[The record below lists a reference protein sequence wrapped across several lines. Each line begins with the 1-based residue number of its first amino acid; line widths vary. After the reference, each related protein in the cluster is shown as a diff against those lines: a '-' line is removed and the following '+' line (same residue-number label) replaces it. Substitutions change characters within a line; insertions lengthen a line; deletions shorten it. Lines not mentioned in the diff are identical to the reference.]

1 MLAFFAI
8 GVVVLFFVLLRL
20 GVLDQL
26 PDLLGRRRSDQRDPE
41 EARRLEVFKDFI
53 DSEPEQDE

>member
-20 GVLDQL
+20 GILDQL
-26 PDLLGRRRSDQRDPE
+26 PDLLGRRPSARRDPE

-53 DSEPEQDE
+53 DSESEQDE